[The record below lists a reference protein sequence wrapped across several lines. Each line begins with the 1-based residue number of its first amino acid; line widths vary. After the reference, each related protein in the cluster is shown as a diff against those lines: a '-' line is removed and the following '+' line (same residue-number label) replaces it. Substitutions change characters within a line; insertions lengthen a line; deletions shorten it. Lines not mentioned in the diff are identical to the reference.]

1 MGAVEEKSRE
11 AEAEKGV
18 TVIKVSKD
26 ETRAGAEK
34 GAEKGADIEVAVKT
48 GIETSICEAEAEAER
63 ES

>member
-18 TVIKVSKD
+18 MVIKVSKD
-26 ETRAGAEK
+26 ETRA